1 MKPLEEWE
9 GKDLSRICLN
19 GRAIMFKPCLD
30 LELNFIE
37 PRHGTQLETIRNLR
51 ESRSIQ
57 IPIESV
63 SFRLKWKT
71 TLVT

>member
-30 LELNFIE
+30 LELKFY
-37 PRHGTQLETIRNLR
+37 RTQAWHTTRNHPKFEGVTINTN
-51 ESRSIQ
+51 
-57 IPIESV
+57 PH
-63 SFRLKWKT
+63 
-71 TLVT
+71 